1 MQEPEHQTSLF
12 VCSAHAEVIPS
23 VLSRHYAVQRLLRTR
38 GGDPLIGA
46 AFLPRRE
53 SAPHTRR

>member
-1 MQEPEHQTSLF
+1 MVPSAMAVTA

-23 VLSRHYAVQRLLRTR
+23 RPMKLQVPRCLLRTR
-38 GGDPLIGA
+38 GGDPLLRTYSEVA
-46 AFLPRRE
+46 WE